1 MIELSKISRVF
12 QKDGGIEVKGLD
24 DVSLSITK
32 GEFIAIIG
40 PSGSGKSTLLNT
52 LGFLDRPTSGQYL
65 FDGRQLSGK
74 HTSALARVR
83 NQEIGFVFQSFHL
96 LHNVTALEN
105 VELPLIYSDKK
116 DIRKLAEA
124 ALASVGLGDRMDHKP
139 NELSGGQQQRV
150 AIARAL
156 VNQPSLIL
164 ADEPTGNLDSKSSD
178 EILQIFTDLNRQGKT
193 IIIITHEPEIAR
205 RAKRIIRISDG
216 KVVSDQPSLTVEA

>member
-1 MIELSKISRVF
+1 MIELNNVSRIF

-24 DVSLSITK
+24 GISLSIAK

-52 LGFLDRPTSGQYL
+52 LGFLDTPTAGQYL
-65 FDGRQLSGK
+65 FDGKQLSGR
-74 HTSALARVR
+74 HTSNLAKIR
-83 NQEIGFVFQSFHL
+83 NQKIGFVFQSFHL
-96 LHNVTALEN
+96 LNNVTALEN

-116 DIRKLAEA
+116 DIRKLAKD
-124 ALASVGLGDRMDHKP
+124 ALTSVGLGDRMSHKP

-164 ADEPTGNLDSKSSD
+164 ADEPTGNLDSQSSE
-178 EILQIFTDLNRQGKT
+178 EILQIFSDLNQEGKT
-193 IIIITHEPEIAR
+193 IIMITHEAEIAQK
-205 RAKRIIRISDG
+205 AKRIIRINDG
-216 KVVSDQPSLTVEA
+216 KVVSDQPSLTVQA

>member
-1 MIELSKISRVF
+1 MIELNNISRIF

-24 DVSLSITK
+24 DVSLRIAE

-52 LGFLDRPTSGQYL
+52 LGFLDSPSSGQYL
-65 FDGRQLSGK
+65 FKGKQLSGK

-96 LHNVTALEN
+96 LNNVTALEN

-116 DIRKLAEA
+116 DIRKLAEK
-124 ALASVGLGDRMDHKP
+124 ALDAVGLGDRMDHKP

-156 VNQPSLIL
+156 VNQPGIIL
-164 ADEPTGNLDSKSSD
+164 ADEPTGNLDSKSSE
-178 EILQIFTDLNRQGKT
+178 EILQIFTQLNQQGKT
-193 IIIITHEPEIAR
+193 IIMITHEAEIAQK
-205 RAKRIIRISDG
+205 AKRVIRISDG
-216 KVVSDQPSLTVEA
+216 KVVSDQPSETVKA